1 MVREAIS
8 RSGFRFERSFT
19 AFGVAN
25 FIGILTILWGAASA
39 YQDLRAADKAAEV
52 KLVTIEK
59 TLGDRLA
66 VIEARRPR
74 LEVDHD
80 AILEMRGDIKTIL
93 ARIDKRGSLELFRID
108 PRSGAPSILAP
119 TSSPPP
125 APDPNARRLG
135 AAGFGVRDP

>member
-1 MVREAIS
+1 MVRQMIEK
-8 RSGFRFERSFT
+8 SGFKFERTFT
-19 AFGVAN
+19 AFGLAN
-25 FIGILTILWGAASA
+25 FLGILTILWGAATA
-39 YQDLRAADKAAEV
+39 YQDLRAADRAAEV
-52 KLVTIEK
+52 KLVMIEK

-74 LEVDHD
+74 LEADHD

-119 TSSPPP
+119 TSALPP